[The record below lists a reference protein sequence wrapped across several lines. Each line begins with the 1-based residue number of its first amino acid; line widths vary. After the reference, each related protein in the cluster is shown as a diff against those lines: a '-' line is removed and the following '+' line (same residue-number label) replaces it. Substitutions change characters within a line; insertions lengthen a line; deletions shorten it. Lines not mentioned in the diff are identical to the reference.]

1 MCTCVCVCICLC
13 LTIYTN
19 KESIIKIYSALL
31 NLEDMGDENPHPAFM
46 IIVYAKRDHVQG
58 RLERERGEGEGR

>member
-1 MCTCVCVCICLC
+1 